1 MSEARAN
8 HRVAYFNGN
17 IVPEREVVLP
27 FRDRGFKYGD
37 AAFDMTRTFHGRP
50 FRLKE
55 HVERFYRSL
64 RYLRI
69 DPGLSPGEMVRVS
82 EEVLERNR
90 HFLTDDTDY
99 WLGQRVSRGVDAV
112 GDEGWDHTGPNVIV
126 ECVPLPLKA
135 RARLFRDGI
144 DIVVPPTRR
153 VAPEALSPRAKTH
166 NYLNLIIADMEAKAN
181 DKEAWSVLLD
191 TEGHLAEGIGSNIF
205 VVQGGAVLTPHER
218 WVLPGISRA
227 TVIGLCA
234 TLGIAL
240 PGGRSRPVRRS
251 DRRRDLHDLDE
262 PVHLPGA
269 QHRRPRVARPATGA
283 GDAASERGLCARGR
297 LRFRRAV
304 PAPPGL
310 TGFSGP
316 DRLRLARIETGAAK
330 PSRARSRSKCD

>member
-1 MSEARAN
+1 MSEARSN

-69 DPGLSPGEMVRVS
+69 DPGLSPAEMVGVS

-126 ECVPLPLKA
+126 ECVPLPLKG

-234 TLGIAL
+234 TLGIACREADLDLFDAATADEIFMTSTSLCICPVRSIGGRAL
-240 PGGRSRPVRRS
+240 PGP
-251 DRRRDLHDLDE
+251 
-262 PVHLPGA
+262 LPGPVTRRLSEAYAREVDCDFVA
-269 QHRRPRVARPATGA
+269 QY
-283 GDAASERGLCARGR
+283 
-297 LRFRRAV
+297 LRH
-304 PAPPGL
+304 
-310 TGFSGP
+310 
-316 DRLRLARIETGAAK
+316 LA
-330 PSRARSRSKCD
+330 